1 MGRNYDVMS
10 FISKYIYLK
19 EPWSSQFHWHRQTVI
34 KMIKATSEDSI
45 KVKRVRNYVLKC
57 NFYEKILMSA
67 KGKYLEMFRL

>member
-1 MGRNYDVMS
+1 
-10 FISKYIYLK
+10 
-19 EPWSSQFHWHRQTVI
+19 
-34 KMIKATSEDSI
+34 MIKATSEDSI